1 MLLKKQT
8 VWLLT
13 MLSLVVVLSV
23 YYVTSDPAKED
34 IAATKN
40 STEEKGEASKQDMK
54 VLTEAAGDEA
64 FEAARLDIQ
73 DKRGKEIADLTNK
86 VASPDLSAD
95 EKNELVTKMNELTAL
110 DTKEKTLESLIKT
123 LGYEDALV
131 RAENDQFLIT
141 VKAKEH
147 SRADAARI
155 LQMVR
160 EELGTNTV
168 ATVEFQTK

>member
-23 YYVTSDPAKED
+23 YYVTSDPAKND
-34 IAATKN
+34 IAANKT
-40 STEEKGEASKQDMK
+40 SIQEEGKASKEDMK

-64 FEAARLDIQ
+64 FEAVRLDVQ
-73 DKRGKEIADLTNK
+73 DKRDKQIADLTSQ
-86 VASPDLSAD
+86 VASPDLTAD
-95 EKNELVTKMNELTAL
+95 EKNELVAKMQELTAL
-110 DTKEKTLESLIKT
+110 GTKEKTLESLIKT

-168 ATVEFQTK
+168 ATVEFQTN